1 MARAKGWLQRKV
13 FLMPITVSNAG
24 NEILLESGGLRI
36 SLPASVSAQ
45 VAALLPPAATSA
57 TNSTEL
63 VLSEDHPMWDHHSGG
78 NRNTGERWDT
88 NEGLEYARSLRRYL
102 PDKASAFFEM
112 LLREPG
118 RLFTSDEIA
127 RSLGLKSPSAVAG
140 ALNGFVKPGRENK
153 RPYPFYWWE
162 GADGRPTRYAVRP
175 SIAAAFIAAGD

>member
-127 RSLGLKSPSAVAG
+127 GASASS
-140 ALNGFVKPGRENK
+140 
-153 RPYPFYWWE
+153 RP
-162 GADGRPTRYAVRP
+162 RR
-175 SIAAAFIAAGD
+175 